1 MKKDKSVLKRL
12 LKMVKPHIKLVIL
25 LSSLAILIDILEVVK
40 PYLVKTIID
49 NYLSYGIF
57 SKDNISITMI
67 GIVYVIMM
75 ILGNL
80 AEFIGQVFTNRMGES
95 IVFDLR
101 NKIYKYVEY
110 SNISFHDRTPSGK
123 LFTRLTSD
131 ADDISVLFKDVIT
144 TFIKD
149 IVLIISLV
157 SIMIYISYKLSL
169 VSLIII
175 PLVVIVSVVMTK
187 LLNKIYSNAKVVR
200 TKLYTFFSESI
211 YGLKVIKIF
220 NRQYEKQE
228 ESEEINEEFIKSVM
242 PARII
247 ESSLSGIMK
256 LIENLGTSIIIFA
269 CVNKLFGIEIE
280 PGIIYLFT
288 TYLTAIF
295 EPINRIVENIEL
307 VQEAITSIDKIYDMI
322 DHEELLENMES
333 GKVIQN
339 IEGKIEFKN
348 VWFAYE
354 KENWILKNISFTIEP
369 GQSVALVRKNWF
381 WENYNY
387 KLNK

>member
-157 SIMIYISYKLSL
+157 SIMIYISYRLSL